1 MLYTQTGRMYQD
13 QADRQ
18 NTQVPL
24 HTVDKRGR
32 QQQDGSSSDSDNS
45 ADGTWGERDI
55 GGPVDLTLAME
66 DYEAMRRE
74 LSQMSH
80 QRSRSQSNARRPSSR
95 ARRLTRTLSR
105 PQTQGTVETYRTQTR
120 ESEAPDES
128 ANDEDDFELG
138 EFLKD
143 GHFEKRE
150 EGRSAKKVGVV
161 YKNLTVQGVGATATF
176 VKTLPSAVLGVRRRI
191 FQLDKTKLI
200 YCRHSDLIF
209 IDWQQNSYQD
219 YLNLVRPVKS
229 AH

>member
-1 MLYTQTGRMYQD
+1 MLYTQSGRMYQD

-24 HTVDKRGR
+24 HTTEKRGR
-32 QQQDGSSSDSDNS
+32 QDQDGSTSDSDN
-45 ADGTWGERDI
+45 AIDGTWGERDI
-55 GGPVDLTLAME
+55 GGPIDLTLAME

-74 LSQMSH
+74 LTQLSH
-80 QRSRSQSNARRPSSR
+80 QRTRSVSRARRPTSR

-105 PQTQGTVETYRTQTR
+105 PQTEGTVEPYRTATR
-120 ESEAPDES
+120 ESEVEGE
-128 ANDEDDFELG
+128 NVEDEDDFELG

-176 VKTLPSAVLGVRRRI
+176 VKTLPSAVLGV
-191 FQLDKTKLI
+191 
-200 YCRHSDLIF
+200 S
-209 IDWQQNSYQD
+209 
-219 YLNLVRPVKS
+219 
-229 AH
+229 